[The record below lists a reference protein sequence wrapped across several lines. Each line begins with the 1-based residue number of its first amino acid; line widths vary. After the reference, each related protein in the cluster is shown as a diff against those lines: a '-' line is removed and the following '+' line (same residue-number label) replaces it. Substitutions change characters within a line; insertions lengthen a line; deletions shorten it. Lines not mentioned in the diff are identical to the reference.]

1 MTKEKFCP
9 PCALLPIALAGA
21 GASIYSSKKGLYKK
35 QKKIILWSSII
46 IAFIFLFISIYFL
59 LIKNC
64 NECR

>member
-9 PCALLPIALAGA
+9 PCALLPIALASAGA
-21 GASIYSSKKGLYKK
+21 GVYTTKKGLYKK

-46 IAFIFLFISIYFL
+46 ISILFILISAYYL
-59 LIKNC
+59 LIKKC